1 MTRCTC
7 SLAPG
12 DFSDTRGTLVITEE
26 RSNLCVN
33 ITIIDDSEDE
43 QSQECFAIII
53 SYTGVD
59 NISLETAQATICIT
73 DDDGR
78 HML

>member
-1 MTRCTC
+1 M
-7 SLAPG
+7 
-12 DFSDTRGTLVITEE
+12 
-26 RSNLCVN
+26 N

-43 QSQECFAIII
+43 QSQECFAVSI
-53 SYTGVD
+53 SNTGVD

-78 HML
+78 HYNRNMSQSYNFEFCVCAPQV